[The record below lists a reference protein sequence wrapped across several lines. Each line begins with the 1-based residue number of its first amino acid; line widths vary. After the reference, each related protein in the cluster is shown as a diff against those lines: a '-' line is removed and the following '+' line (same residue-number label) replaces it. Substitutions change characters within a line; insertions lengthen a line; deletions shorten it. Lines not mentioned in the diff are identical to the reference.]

1 MVKKAKRKN
10 CIHTT
15 TTVILQLIS
24 EGYHMPKEMIDTL
37 NMSKQLLNYYL
48 RNMINDGLLSTYA
61 NGTYDLTNL
70 GKKRHMTYVTEESKT
85 MIRLE
90 NMRFKFEIF
99 EGFERFK
106 KYVRNLKKTSLKNGV
121 IQYHGQIQNLT
132 IRLLFSSKN
141 NPSLI
146 ITAEKRE
153 GNNVYKLYY
162 EARQQVEQVLVGI
175 VKDPKIKLGQTQH
188 EMKPEWA
195 IPHPFAKAILNGTQ
209 SSQIRGEGWVLNQ
222 SKGRNDDW
230 EVDNIVQ
237 VDRIMNMPNDIELI
251 KESLEYLT
259 QQNIVHNKS
268 SSNYSMYQ

>member
-1 MVKKAKRKN
+1 MVKKAKKKN
-10 CIHTT
+10 CIRTT
-15 TTVILQLIS
+15 AILQLVS
-24 EGYHMPKEMIDTL
+24 EGYHMPQEMITTM
-37 NMSKQLLNYYL
+37 NMSKQLLGYYL
-48 RNMINDGLLSTYA
+48 RKMIDEGLLSTYSK
-61 NGTYDLTNL
+61 GIYDLTDL
-70 GKKRHMTYVTEESKT
+70 GKKRHMAYVTEESKNL
-85 MIRLE
+85 IRLE

-99 EGFERFK
+99 GGFERLK

-121 IQYHGQIQNLT
+121 IQYHGQIKNLT
-132 IRLLFSSKN
+132 VRLLFSSKN

-162 EARQQVEQVLVGI
+162 EARQQAEQILVGI
-175 VKDPKIKLGQTQH
+175 MKDPKIKLGQTQH

-222 SKGRNDDW
+222 SKGRNEDW
-230 EVDNIVQ
+230 EVDNIAQ
-237 VDRIMNMPNDIELI
+237 VDKIMNMPNDIELI

-268 SSNYSMYQ
+268 SSNYCMYQ

>member
-1 MVKKAKRKN
+1 MVKKVKRKN
-10 CIHTT
+10 CIHTI

-24 EGYHMPKEMIDTL
+24 EGYHMPQEMTNTL

-48 RNMINDGLLSTYA
+48 GKIVDEGLLSTYSKGIY
-61 NGTYDLTNL
+61 NLTNL
-70 GKKRHMTYVTEESKT
+70 GKKRHMAYVTEESKNL
-85 MIRLE
+85 IRLE

-99 EGFERFK
+99 GGFERLK

-121 IQYHGQIQNLT
+121 IQYHGQIKNLT
-132 IRLLFSSKN
+132 VRLLFSSKN

-162 EARQQVEQVLVGI
+162 EARQQAEQILVGI
-175 VKDPKIKLGQTQH
+175 MKDPKIKLGQTQH

-222 SKGRNDDW
+222 SKGRNEDW
-230 EVDNIVQ
+230 EVDNIAQ
-237 VDRIMNMPNDIELI
+237 VDKIMNMPNDIELI

-268 SSNYSMYQ
+268 SSNYCMYQ

>member
-1 MVKKAKRKN
+1 MVKKAKRKD

-15 TTVILQLIS
+15 TTVILQLLS
-24 EGYHMPKEMIDTL
+24 EGYHMPQEMTNTL

-48 RNMINDGLLSTYA
+48 GKIVDEGLLSTYSKGIY
-61 NGTYDLTNL
+61 NLTNL
-70 GKKRHMTYVTEESKT
+70 GKKRHMAYVTEESKNL
-85 MIRLE
+85 IRLE

-99 EGFERFK
+99 GGFERLK

-121 IQYHGQIQNLT
+121 IQYHGQIKNLT
-132 IRLLFSSKN
+132 VRLLFSSKN

-162 EARQQVEQVLVGI
+162 EARQQAEQILVGI
-175 VKDPKIKLGQTQH
+175 MKDPKIKLGQTQH

-222 SKGRNDDW
+222 SKGRNEDW
-230 EVDNIVQ
+230 EVDNIAQ
-237 VDRIMNMPNDIELI
+237 VDKIMNMPNDIELI

-268 SSNYSMYQ
+268 SSNYCMYQ

>member
-1 MVKKAKRKN
+1 MVKKVKRKN
-10 CIHTT
+10 CIHTI

-24 EGYHMPKEMIDTL
+24 EGYHMPQEMTNTL

-48 RNMINDGLLSTYA
+48 GKIVDEGLLSTYSKGIY
-61 NGTYDLTNL
+61 NLTNL
-70 GKKRHMTYVTEESKT
+70 GKKRHMAYVTEESKNL
-85 MIRLE
+85 IRLE

-99 EGFERFK
+99 GGFERLK

-121 IQYHGQIQNLT
+121 IQYHGQIKNLT
-132 IRLLFSSKN
+132 VRLLFSSKN

-162 EARQQVEQVLVGI
+162 EARQQAEQILVGI
-175 VKDPKIKLGQTQH
+175 MKDPKIKLGQTQH

-222 SKGRNDDW
+222 SKGRNEDW
-230 EVDNIVQ
+230 EVDNIAQ
-237 VDRIMNMPNDIELI
+237 VDKIMNMPNDIELI

>member
-1 MVKKAKRKN
+1 MVKKAKRKD

-15 TTVILQLIS
+15 TTVILQLLS
-24 EGYHMPKEMIDTL
+24 EGYHMPQEMTNTL

-48 RNMINDGLLSTYA
+48 GKIVDEGLLSTYSKGIY
-61 NGTYDLTNL
+61 NLTNL
-70 GKKRHMTYVTEESKT
+70 GKKRHMAYVTEESKNL
-85 MIRLE
+85 IRLE

-99 EGFERFK
+99 EGFERLK

-121 IQYHGQIQNLT
+121 IQYHGQIKNLT
-132 IRLLFSSKN
+132 VRLLFSSKN

-222 SKGRNDDW
+222 SKGRNEDW
-230 EVDNIVQ
+230 EVDNIAQ
-237 VDRIMNMPNDIELI
+237 VDKIMNMPNDIELI

-268 SSNYSMYQ
+268 SSNYCMYQ

>member
-1 MVKKAKRKN
+1 MVKKVKRKN
-10 CIHTT
+10 CIHTI

-24 EGYHMPKEMIDTL
+24 EGYHMPQEMITTM
-37 NMSKQLLNYYL
+37 NMSKQLLGYYL
-48 RNMINDGLLSTYA
+48 RKMIDEGLLSTYSKGIY
-61 NGTYDLTNL
+61 NLTNL
-70 GKKRHMTYVTEESKT
+70 GKKRHMAYVTEESKNL
-85 MIRLE
+85 IRLE

-99 EGFERFK
+99 GGFERLK

-121 IQYHGQIQNLT
+121 IQYHGQIKNLT
-132 IRLLFSSKN
+132 VRLLFSSKN

-162 EARQQVEQVLVGI
+162 EARQQVERILIGI
-175 VKDPKIKLGQTQH
+175 MKDPKIKLGQTQH

>member
-1 MVKKAKRKN
+1 MVKKVKRKN
-10 CIHTT
+10 CIHTI

-24 EGYHMPKEMIDTL
+24 EGYHMPQEMTNTL

-48 RNMINDGLLSTYA
+48 GKIVDEGLLSTYSKGIY
-61 NGTYDLTNL
+61 NLTNL
-70 GKKRHMTYVTEESKT
+70 GKKRHMAYVTEESKNL
-85 MIRLE
+85 IRLE

-99 EGFERFK
+99 GGFERLK

-121 IQYHGQIQNLT
+121 IQYHGQIKNLT
-132 IRLLFSSKN
+132 VRLLFSSKN

-162 EARQQVEQVLVGI
+162 EARQQAEQILVGI
-175 VKDPKIKLGQTQH
+175 MKDPKIKLGQTQH

-222 SKGRNDDW
+222 SKGRNEDW
-230 EVDNIVQ
+230 EVDNIAQ
-237 VDRIMNMPNDIELI
+237 VDKIMNMPNDIELI

-268 SSNYSMYQ
+268 SSNYSMYH

>member
-1 MVKKAKRKN
+1 MVKKAKRKD

-15 TTVILQLIS
+15 TTVILQLLS
-24 EGYHMPKEMIDTL
+24 EGYHMPQEMTNTL

-48 RNMINDGLLSTYA
+48 GKMIDEGLLSTYSK
-61 NGTYDLTNL
+61 GIYDLTNL
-70 GKKRHMTYVTEESKT
+70 GKKRYMAYVKEESKN

-99 EGFERFK
+99 EGFERLK
-106 KYVRNLKKTSLKNGV
+106 KYVRNLKKTPLKNGV

-132 IRLLFSSKN
+132 VRLLPSNKN
-141 NPSLI
+141 NSSLI
-146 ITAEKRE
+146 ITVEKRE
-153 GNNVYKLYY
+153 GNNAYKLYY
-162 EARQQVEQVLVGI
+162 EARQQAEQTLI
-175 VKDPKIKLGQTQH
+175 CIMKDPKIKLGQTQH

-195 IPHPFAKAILNGTQ
+195 IPHPFAKTILNGTQ

-222 SKGRNDDW
+222 SKGRNKDW
-230 EVDNIVQ
+230 EVDNIAQ
-237 VDRIMNMPNDIELI
+237 VERIMNMPDDIQFI

-268 SSNYSMYQ
+268 SSNYSMYH

>member
-1 MVKKAKRKN
+1 MVKKVKRKN
-10 CIHTT
+10 CIHTI

-24 EGYHMPKEMIDTL
+24 EGYHMPQEMTNTL

-48 RNMINDGLLSTYA
+48 GKMIDEGLLSTYSK
-61 NGTYDLTNL
+61 GIYDLTDL
-70 GKKRHMTYVTEESKT
+70 GKKRHMAYVTEESKNL
-85 MIRLE
+85 IRLE

-99 EGFERFK
+99 GGFERLK

-121 IQYHGQIQNLT
+121 IQYHGQIKNLT
-132 IRLLFSSKN
+132 VRLLFSSKN

-162 EARQQVEQVLVGI
+162 EARQQAEQILVGI
-175 VKDPKIKLGQTQH
+175 MKDPKIKLGQTQH

-222 SKGRNDDW
+222 SKGRNEDW
-230 EVDNIVQ
+230 EVDNIAQ
-237 VDRIMNMPNDIELI
+237 VDKIMNMPNDIELI

>member
-1 MVKKAKRKN
+1 MVKKVKRKN
-10 CIHTT
+10 CIHTI

-24 EGYHMPKEMIDTL
+24 EGYHMPQEMTNTL

-48 RNMINDGLLSTYA
+48 GKIVDEGLLSTYSKGIY
-61 NGTYDLTNL
+61 NLTNL
-70 GKKRHMTYVTEESKT
+70 GKKRHMAYVTEESKNL
-85 MIRLE
+85 IRLE

-99 EGFERFK
+99 GGFERLK

-121 IQYHGQIQNLT
+121 IQYHGQIKNLT
-132 IRLLFSSKN
+132 VRLLFSSKN

-162 EARQQVEQVLVGI
+162 EARQQAEQILVGI
-175 VKDPKIKLGQTQH
+175 MKDPKIKLGQTQH

-222 SKGRNDDW
+222 SKGRNEDW
-230 EVDNIVQ
+230 EVDNIAQ
-237 VDRIMNMPNDIELI
+237 VERIMNMPDDIQFI

-268 SSNYSMYQ
+268 SSNYSMYH